1 MEHKKLASQLFNQ
14 TWDLLDKENR
24 TKSEDAL
31 MIHKAHASMY
41 HWMQDSTPLHFQRGE
56 WMISHVYSSLGMSES
71 ALYHAKRCLDLTLEN
86 KIDDFDLTFA
96 YEAIARAYSIQNK
109 DKAKEYIQLAKKSL
123 DQIKKP
129 EDRQYAESQI
139 NNIL

>member
-41 HWMQDSTPLHFQRGE
+41 HWMQDGTPLHFQRGE

>member
-1 MEHKKLASQLFNQ
+1 
-14 TWDLLDKENR
+14 
-24 TKSEDAL
+24 
-31 MIHKAHASMY
+31 MY
-41 HWMQDSTPLHFQRGE
+41 HWMQDGTPLHFQRGE
-56 WMISHVYSSLGMSES
+56 WMISHVYSTLGMSES

-86 KIDDFDLTFA
+86 KIDNFDLTFA
-96 YEAIARAYSIQNK
+96 YEAIARAYSIQSK